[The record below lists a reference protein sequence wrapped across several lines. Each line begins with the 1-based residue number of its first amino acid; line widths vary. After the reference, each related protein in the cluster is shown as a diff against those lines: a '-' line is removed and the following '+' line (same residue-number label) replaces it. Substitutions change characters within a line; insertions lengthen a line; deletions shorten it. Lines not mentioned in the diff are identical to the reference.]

1 MALALLVKTS
11 LRVESQQNKGEIEK
25 EKMRVKGVGKTQV
38 QTDVNWSRQCMEN
51 AYRGMLGLKVGY
63 QNGVG

>member
-1 MALALLVKTS
+1 MALALLVRTS
-11 LRVESQQNKGEIEK
+11 LRVESQRNKGEIEK

-38 QTDVNWSRQCMEN
+38 QMSIGPDGALGN